1 MMRGTPARADSP
13 ARAGGITERRTN
25 EMKRLSCGQ
34 QSEIATAHAE
44 HAKEFMMQFSPIDDL
59 RVSDVKYLAR
69 LVNDAC
75 NGAMTE
81 MADKLGLESQ

>member
-1 MMRGTPARADSP
+1 
-13 ARAGGITERRTN
+13 
-25 EMKRLSCGQ
+25 MKRFSRELQ
-34 QSEIATAHAE
+34 NEIATTHAAR
-44 HAKEFMMQFSPIDDL
+44 AKEFMMQFSPIDDL
-59 RVSDVKYLAR
+59 RVGDVKHLAR